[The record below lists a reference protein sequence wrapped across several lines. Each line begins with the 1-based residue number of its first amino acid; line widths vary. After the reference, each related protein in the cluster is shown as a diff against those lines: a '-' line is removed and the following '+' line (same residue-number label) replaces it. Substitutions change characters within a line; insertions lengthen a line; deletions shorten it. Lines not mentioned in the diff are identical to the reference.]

1 MDGSWVVAVKRGALR
16 PRVPLLLLTAEWAQG
31 ASRGTSLRR
40 QQAGSV
46 TWGGAWGARCRA
58 YISCLPDRPHGSLP
72 FL

>member
-1 MDGSWVVAVKRGALR
+1 MVGKQVSRASGPGA
-16 PRVPLLLLTAEWAQG
+16 G
-31 ASRGTSLRR
+31 GGTSLRR

-46 TWGGAWGARCRA
+46 RWGVGVQDARYRA